1 VEGFC
6 FIVSTSMNIP
16 LLKSC
21 DIQKRDNQKNNF
33 AIHNLSELVK
43 EDLYIP
49 KTPHK
54 HSFFQILYVSRG
66 AGIHYVDFQEWEIE
80 DGTIFFLSPG
90 QVHDLRFTSKNP
102 EGIMINFNEDFFND
116 FLSQKDFI
124 NSLPVFSKSGKY
136 GFRKVDSCKSELE
149 SNIAKILK
157 VIKHDSLYKKQ
168 FIQTLVLEIV
178 LMIAMKT
185 KDENPENEIISNNYL
200 LVKFEKLL
208 EKYFME
214 AHHPKFYAAHLSVTS
229 NYLNTLCKKLT
240 GKTLGK
246 VIRSRIVLEAKRLL
260 VNSEYTISQIAYE
273 LYFEDNSY
281 FTKFFKAN
289 TGLTPAEFRKSINK

>member
-1 VEGFC
+1 
-6 FIVSTSMNIP
+6 MNIP

-149 SNIAKILK
+149 STIAKILK
-157 VIKHDSLYKKQ
+157 VIKYDSLYKKQ

-178 LMIAMKT
+178 LMIAIKT

-214 AHHPKFYAAHLSVTS
+214 AHHPKFYAAHLSVTP

-240 GKTLGK
+240 GKTLGEI
-246 VIRSRIVLEAKRLL
+246 IRSRIVLEAKRLL

>member
-1 VEGFC
+1 
-6 FIVSTSMNIP
+6 MNIP

-21 DIQKRDNQKNNF
+21 DIRKRDNQKNNF
-33 AIHNLSELVK
+33 AVHNLNELVK

-49 KTPHK
+49 KIPHR

-66 AGIHYVDFQEWEIE
+66 AGIHYVDFQEWKIE

-90 QVHDLRFTSKNP
+90 QVHDLRFTSRNP

-149 SNIAKILK
+149 STIAKILK
-157 VIKHDSLYKKQ
+157 VIKYDSLYKKQ

-178 LMIAMKT
+178 LMIAIKT
-185 KDENPENEIISNNYL
+185 KDENPENEIIRNNYL

-214 AHHPKFYAAHLSVTS
+214 AHHPKFYAAHLSVTP

-240 GKTLGK
+240 GKTLGEI
-246 VIRSRIVLEAKRLL
+246 IRSRIVLEAKRLL

-281 FTKFFKAN
+281 FSKFFKAN

>member
-1 VEGFC
+1 
-6 FIVSTSMNIP
+6 MNIP

-149 SNIAKILK
+149 STIAKILK
-157 VIKHDSLYKKQ
+157 VIKYDSLYKKQ

-178 LMIAMKT
+178 LMIAIKT

-214 AHHPKFYAAHLSVTS
+214 AHHPKFYAAHLSVTP

-240 GKTLGK
+240 GKTLGEI
-246 VIRSRIVLEAKRLL
+246 IRSRIVLEAKRLL

-281 FTKFFKAN
+281 FSKFFKAN

>member
-1 VEGFC
+1 
-6 FIVSTSMNIP
+6 MNIP

-33 AIHNLSELVK
+33 AVHNLSELVK

-49 KTPHK
+49 KIPHK

-124 NSLPVFSKSGKY
+124 NSLSVFSKSGKY

-149 SNIAKILK
+149 STIAKILK
-157 VIKHDSLYKKQ
+157 VIKYDSLYKKQ

-214 AHHPKFYAAHLSVTS
+214 AHHPKFYAAHLSVTP
-229 NYLNTLCKKLT
+229 NYLNTVCKKLT
-240 GKTLGK
+240 GKTAGEI
-246 VIRSRIVLEAKRLL
+246 IRNRIVLEAKRFL

-289 TGLTPAEFRKSINK
+289 TGISPAEFRKSINK

>member
-1 VEGFC
+1 
-6 FIVSTSMNIP
+6 MNIP

-149 SNIAKILK
+149 STIAKILK

-178 LMIAMKT
+178 LMIAIKT

-214 AHHPKFYAAHLSVTS
+214 AHHPKFYAAHLSVTP

-240 GKTLGK
+240 GKTLGEI
-246 VIRSRIVLEAKRLL
+246 IRSRIVLEAKRLL

>member
-1 VEGFC
+1 
-6 FIVSTSMNIP
+6 MNIP

-90 QVHDLRFTSKNP
+90 QVHDLRFISKNP

-136 GFRKVDSCKSELE
+136 GFRKVDSCKSERE

-157 VIKHDSLYKKQ
+157 VIKYDSLYKKQ

-178 LMIAMKT
+178 LMIADT
-185 KDENPENEIISNNYL
+185 IRL
-200 LVKFEKLL
+200 
-208 EKYFME
+208 
-214 AHHPKFYAAHLSVTS
+214 
-229 NYLNTLCKKLT
+229 
-240 GKTLGK
+240 K
-246 VIRSRIVLEAKRLL
+246 VGFATQRLHW
-260 VNSEYTISQIAYE
+260 QQH
-273 LYFEDNSY
+273 
-281 FTKFFKAN
+281 
-289 TGLTPAEFRKSINK
+289 

>member
-1 VEGFC
+1 
-6 FIVSTSMNIP
+6 MNIP

-33 AIHNLSELVK
+33 AVHNLSELVK

-49 KTPHK
+49 KIPHK

-124 NSLPVFSKSGKY
+124 NSLSVFSKSGKY

-157 VIKHDSLYKKQ
+157 VIKYDSLYKKQ

-214 AHHPKFYAAHLSVTS
+214 AHHPKFYAAHLSVTP
-229 NYLNTLCKKLT
+229 NYLNTVCKKLT
-240 GKTLGK
+240 GKTAGEI
-246 VIRSRIVLEAKRLL
+246 IRNRIVLEAKRFL

-289 TGLTPAEFRKSINK
+289 TGISPAEFRKSINK

>member
-1 VEGFC
+1 
-6 FIVSTSMNIP
+6 MNIP

-33 AIHNLSELVK
+33 AVHNLSELVK

-90 QVHDLRFTSKNP
+90 QVHDLRFISKNP

-124 NSLPVFSKSGKY
+124 NSLSVFSKSGKY
-136 GFRKVDSCKSELE
+136 GFRKVDSCKSERE

-157 VIKHDSLYKKQ
+157 VIKYDSLYKKQ

-178 LMIAMKT
+178 LMIADT
-185 KDENPENEIISNNYL
+185 IRL
-200 LVKFEKLL
+200 
-208 EKYFME
+208 
-214 AHHPKFYAAHLSVTS
+214 
-229 NYLNTLCKKLT
+229 
-240 GKTLGK
+240 K
-246 VIRSRIVLEAKRLL
+246 VGFATQRLHW
-260 VNSEYTISQIAYE
+260 QQH
-273 LYFEDNSY
+273 
-281 FTKFFKAN
+281 
-289 TGLTPAEFRKSINK
+289 

>member
-1 VEGFC
+1 
-6 FIVSTSMNIP
+6 MNIP

-33 AIHNLSELVK
+33 AVHNLSELVK

-124 NSLPVFSKSGKY
+124 NSLSVFVTYEHSAIDWSLLIKFTLLAVAGIFIGIFLSGK
-136 GFRKVDSCKSELE
+136 
-149 SNIAKILK
+149 
-157 VIKHDSLYKKQ
+157 
-168 FIQTLVLEIV
+168 
-178 LMIAMKT
+178 
-185 KDENPENEIISNNYL
+185 ISG
-200 LVKFEKLL
+200 EKLKTGFGWFVL
-208 EKYFME
+208 VMG
-214 AHHPKFYAAHLSVTS
+214 FYIIT
-229 NYLNTLCKKLT
+229 K
-240 GKTLGK
+240 
-246 VIRSRIVLEAKRLL
+246 
-260 VNSEYTISQIAYE
+260 E
-273 LYFEDNSY
+273 LI
-281 FTKFFKAN
+281 
-289 TGLTPAEFRKSINK
+289 L

>member
-1 VEGFC
+1 M
-6 FIVSTSMNIP
+6 SIP
-16 LLKSC
+16 FLKSC
-21 DIQKRDNQKNNF
+21 DIHGRDNQKNNF
-33 AIHNLSELVK
+33 AVHNLRELVK

-49 KTPHK
+49 NTPHK

-66 AGIHYVDFQEWEIE
+66 AGIHYVDFQEWKIE

-90 QVHDLRFTSKNP
+90 QVHDLRFTSENP

-136 GFRKVDSCKSELE
+136 GFRKVESCKSDLE
-149 SNIAKILK
+149 SAIARILK
-157 VIKHDSLYKKQ
+157 IIKYDSLYKKQ

-178 LMIAMKT
+178 LMIAIKT
-185 KDENPENEIISNNYL
+185 KDENPENESFGNNYIL
-200 LVKFEKLL
+200 AKFEKLL

-214 AHHPKFYAAHLSVTS
+214 AHHPKFYAAHLSVTP
-229 NYLNTLCKKLT
+229 NYLNTLCKKIT
-240 GKTLGK
+240 GKTAGEI
-246 VIRSRIVLEAKRLL
+246 IRNRIMLEAKRFL

-281 FTKFFKAN
+281 FTKFFKLHS
-289 TGLTPAEFRKSINK
+289 GLTPAEFRKMQNK

>member
-1 VEGFC
+1 
-6 FIVSTSMNIP
+6 MNIP

-21 DIQKRDNQKNNF
+21 DIRKRDNQKNNF
-33 AIHNLSELVK
+33 AVHNLNELVK

-49 KTPHK
+49 KIPHR

-66 AGIHYVDFQEWEIE
+66 AGIHYVDFQEWKIE

-149 SNIAKILK
+149 STIAKILK
-157 VIKHDSLYKKQ
+157 VIKYDSLYKKQ

-178 LMIAMKT
+178 LMIAIKT

-214 AHHPKFYAAHLSVTS
+214 AHHPKFYAAHLSVTP
-229 NYLNTLCKKLT
+229 NYLNTLCKKLA
-240 GKTLGK
+240 GKTLGEI
-246 VIRSRIVLEAKRLL
+246 IRSRIVLEAKRLL

-281 FTKFFKAN
+281 FSKFFKAN

>member
-1 VEGFC
+1 MEGFC
-6 FIVSTSMNIP
+6 FIVSTSMNIR

-33 AIHNLSELVK
+33 AVHNLSELVK

-90 QVHDLRFTSKNP
+90 QVHDLRFISKNQ

-149 SNIAKILK
+149 STIAKILK
-157 VIKHDSLYKKQ
+157 VIKYDSLYKKQ

-178 LMIAMKT
+178 LMIADT
-185 KDENPENEIISNNYL
+185 IRL
-200 LVKFEKLL
+200 
-208 EKYFME
+208 
-214 AHHPKFYAAHLSVTS
+214 
-229 NYLNTLCKKLT
+229 
-240 GKTLGK
+240 K
-246 VIRSRIVLEAKRLL
+246 VGFATQRLHW
-260 VNSEYTISQIAYE
+260 QQH
-273 LYFEDNSY
+273 
-281 FTKFFKAN
+281 
-289 TGLTPAEFRKSINK
+289 

>member
-1 VEGFC
+1 
-6 FIVSTSMNIP
+6 MDIP
-16 LLKSC
+16 ILTSC
-21 DIQKRDNQKNNF
+21 DIPERAKQNEPF
-33 AIHNLSELVK
+33 VIHSLSQIVE

-49 KTPHK
+49 KIPHR

-208 EKYFME
+208 EKHFME
-214 AHHPKFYAAHLSVTS
+214 AHHPKFYAAHLSVTP

-240 GKTLGK
+240 GKTAGEI
-246 VIRSRIVLEAKRLL
+246 IRNRIVLEAKRLL
-260 VNSEYTISQIAYE
+260 VNSEYTISQISYE

-289 TGLTPAEFRKSINK
+289 TGISPAEFRKSINK

>member
-1 VEGFC
+1 
-6 FIVSTSMNIP
+6 MNIP

-149 SNIAKILK
+149 STIAKILK

-214 AHHPKFYAAHLSVTS
+214 AHHPKFYAAHLSVTP

-240 GKTLGK
+240 GKTAGEI
-246 VIRSRIVLEAKRLL
+246 IRNRIVLEAKRLL

-289 TGLTPAEFRKSINK
+289 TGLTPAEFRKSIYK

>member
-1 VEGFC
+1 
-6 FIVSTSMNIP
+6 MNIP

-21 DIQKRDNQKNNF
+21 DIQKRDNQKYNF
-33 AIHNLSELVK
+33 AVHNLNELVK

-149 SNIAKILK
+149 STIAKILK
-157 VIKHDSLYKKQ
+157 VIKYDSLYKKQ

-178 LMIAMKT
+178 LMIAIKT

-214 AHHPKFYAAHLSVTS
+214 AHHPKFYAAHLSVTP

-240 GKTLGK
+240 AKTLGEI
-246 VIRSRIVLEAKRLL
+246 IRSRIILEAKRLL
-260 VNSEYTISQIAYE
+260 VNSEFTISQIAYE

>member
-1 VEGFC
+1 
-6 FIVSTSMNIP
+6 MDIP
-16 LLKSC
+16 ILTSC
-21 DIQKRDNQKNNF
+21 DIPERAKQNEPF
-33 AIHNLSELVK
+33 VIHSLSQIVE

-49 KTPHK
+49 KIPHR
-54 HSFFQILYVSRG
+54 HSFFQILYVNKG
-66 AGIHYVDFQEWEIE
+66 EGIHYVDFQEWNIE

-90 QVHDLRFTSKNP
+90 QVHDLRFTSTNQ
-102 EGIMINFNEDFFND
+102 EGIMINFREEFFND

-149 SNIAKILK
+149 STIAKILK
-157 VIKHDSLYKKQ
+157 VIKYDSLYKKQ

-178 LMIAMKT
+178 LMIAIKT
-185 KDENPENEIISNNYL
+185 KDENPENEIIRNNYL

-214 AHHPKFYAAHLSVTS
+214 AHHPKFYAAHLSVTP

-240 GKTLGK
+240 GKTLGEI
-246 VIRSRIVLEAKRLL
+246 IRSRIVLEAKRLL

-281 FTKFFKAN
+281 FSKFFKAN